1 MDEQEIPRNCRSDFC
16 DNPSVSP
23 IEFNRNSSLIA
34 LNPPRALNIS
44 YEKIYMDDDEVRE
57 CPTNQ
62 KLDFNNTDASKII
75 DSELLDT
82 KFCANEWS
90 LEFSYDDTEFEQLSA
105 EPSPIFVD
113 SFSECLDKKISLNDP
128 MELETPNQLERSHKR
143 KSQKW
148 FHQEA
153 KRRSLPFK
161 QQTSQDDSLP
171 IDVNESKITFRS
183 VPFLASS
190 LPTQLHME
198 DDHNQEEE
206 DFQSASSVLFDSFSA
221 NESMVLSPIA
231 HEMSNINGKE
241 LKDVSNFFQCDIS
254 SFE

>member
-1 MDEQEIPRNCRSDFC
+1 MDEQEIPRNCRPDFC

-44 YEKIYMDDDEVRE
+44 YEKICMDDEDVRE
-57 CPTNQ
+57 CPSNQ
-62 KLDFNNTDASKII
+62 KLDFTDSRNVIT

-82 KFCANEWS
+82 KFCVDDCSW
-90 LEFSYDDTEFEQLSA
+90 EFSYDDTEFEQLSA
-105 EPSPIFVD
+105 EPSPIFVE
-113 SFSECLDKKISLNDP
+113 SFSECLDKKIDINDSI
-128 MELETPNQLERSHKR
+128 EYSPNLLERSHKR

-153 KRRSLPFK
+153 KRRSLPLK
-161 QQTSQDDSLP
+161 TQISQDDSLP
-171 IDVNESKITFRS
+171 FDDNYTVRT

-190 LPTQLHME
+190 LPTQFQME
-198 DDHNQEEE
+198 HESEEKEE
-206 DFQSASSVLFDSFSA
+206 DVSSVLFDSFSA